1 MTVVTEPLARRG
13 RPTASRARGLSEC
26 AVTSVRGDGGADVT
40 VTFSNG
46 TLRVDAI
53 LVAVGR
59 RPRTGELDL
68 EHANVDLDERGYVV
82 VNERLQTSNPRIWAA
97 GDVTGYPQFTHAA
110 GVHASTAASNAVLG
124 LRRTV
129 DTATL
134 PRVTFT
140 RPEIAAF
147 GVRPDR
153 AAASGLTV
161 REVHHD
167 DAVDRAIAED
177 NTRGTTRLV
186 TDRRGRLV
194 GAMIVGPR
202 VGESLAELVLAARHG
217 LRARDLAAAMHAYPT
232 YSDGVWKAAIAE
244 VQHGLNRPAVAAV
257 TRMLS
262 AIRRRRV
269 SR

>member
-1 MTVVTEPLARRG
+1 M
-13 RPTASRARGLSEC
+13 
-26 AVTSVRGDGGADVT
+26 
-40 VTFSNG
+40 
-46 TLRVDAI
+46 
-53 LVAVGR
+53 
-59 RPRTGELDL
+59 
-68 EHANVDLDERGYVV
+68 
-82 VNERLQTSNPRIWAA
+82 
-97 GDVTGYPQFTHAA
+97 
-110 GVHASTAASNAVLG
+110 
-124 LRRTV
+124 
-129 DTATL
+129 
-134 PRVTFT
+134 
-140 RPEIAAF
+140 
-147 GVRPDR
+147 
-153 AAASGLTV
+153 

-202 VGESLAELVLAARHG
+202 AGESLAELVLAARHG